1 MSNLSLFDSSMKV
14 LSNNHNLSNIQVRY
28 VTSKNKLVSKKLPI
42 YNDDTCKD
50 VLLKLSS
57 LHSITTYDHIFA
69 WYRSD
74 DGVVHPIGFLYP
86 SIDLD
91 FPYKHKTSL
100 DENFI
105 TSEGYRILVIVDKS
119 PLHTLIEE
127 YPIKTLFYTTI
138 HDYLEYLNL
147 NHKQQ
152 ITDVICI
159 NQTKFSCKDLY
170 NGKLVKYWPM
180 LTQENIYS
188 ITSKTDKTKL
198 KIERDAVKQMLKQSE
213 VVYSHFKLIV
223 PDEFNLQLLSVSNK
237 SEENTVYLARLFSD
251 IKLGDISKVETT
263 IPFSKI
269 TLEDYTTRYC
279 KLLKDAIVISSM
291 NETNYITQELL
302 TKWFS
307 PQVTTPSSSSVKYM
321 DEKNTVAFKLYKDSR
336 YVTLLIYSNGLT
348 KLLLNG
354 NSLKITDTYIKD
366 MIQLSNRFI
375 TELNKQKVFSDKPI
389 DYINEMYEQSMLYS
403 TIQFIYPVKNYKPD
417 ILIKLIKN
425 MNSFIRYNKHNG
437 TIIVCSYK
445 KVNNYGQ
452 SIASVISSLNKSKRG
467 LTKEAIITE
476 LEALFNI
483 SHEEALEE
491 YENWETDPSSKFTK
505 GGDDGIEII
514 VDLKGTNV
522 CVDIVGVN
530 DYHILGRIYHLL
542 NFMMNSYEI
551 YMTNK
556 KDSNNLFITDKES
569 VILEEMETLE
579 LEQELVINEQLD
591 AIMSER
597 TEVDDSI
604 DAKETILSEGQDR
617 EEAIQ
622 ETIDSAGKTNSSVD
636 SQPLELSK
644 TDIDDE
650 PLQLSSAESSLAES
664 SLAESDDFDM
674 SRLDDSDSSGGG
686 KSYLNPI
693 IQSHKFKQTNKS
705 KQKGGYNVSGYYLN
719 RLKKYDPELFTIQ
732 KDIKVG
738 KRYPKVCAPNI
749 GRQPI
754 AITKEMLDKD
764 NSTDEGLGVSFSSAV
779 NIPNR
784 DPNIYYICPKYWDI
798 KDEKPRDPV
807 KLHEFEDV
815 VIDNKM
821 TTSQKKDTDNYV
833 LVRDER
839 GYWDE
844 AGNDIER
851 YRIELIPATVSH
863 PKYQMPCCNAPR
875 KGANKFTKGW
885 EVDVLIKQNGKYK
898 WKAGT
903 VVSSTKNTVTVRQGG
918 TIKEYPIGDVRRHKS
933 GKTLTNSF
941 PLEIDTYGYIN
952 PIIKQLVKLPLDES
966 KLGGLVRKGVYRGTG
981 QGDHSLLESLT
992 ELLYDTNSSS
1002 EILGK
1007 NIISDL
1013 KILYKQNE
1021 SIILSIASGDFI
1033 NKFKMDIIEFPH
1045 NKSIQFLKTVKKKY
1059 KFVDTNIKRIQEGRK
1074 KNKKPTLK
1082 PVELFIEILKKGSTS
1097 QRLLLNNDIN
1107 IFSSIIQFERYL
1119 KDENEYI
1126 LDEYI
1131 IPVLTTIAKY
1141 PSKTFGLPISGLSIV
1156 VFEGV
1161 QEDIIIS
1168 PPLGGFPNLSNSLLL
1183 LYKERRNLYEPI
1195 FYRKYS
1201 KRDGK
1206 YIYNSFIHDVGETDD
1221 FYEDNEI
1228 FKEIHESIQKQL
1240 DVFINDNQVE
1250 THLVLLE
1257 DLKLIMEQ
1265 CELTIHSYIY
1275 DSYCKV
1281 IYVKTDKNVL
1291 IPVNPTGV
1299 QDYMN
1304 LVYFPTILKKDYPK
1318 YTDLLEI
1325 LNIIDSNSTKK
1336 YLENYTLSVVNE
1348 SKRSLK
1354 LVIKELILH
1363 SGAYI
1368 PVKDELY
1375 DEKIHTED
1383 VSVTESYAVIDKNIG
1398 IHENNTD
1405 KRIDY
1410 LNRNNYMKGIQKLFF
1425 QKVYLMLRDKPKLL
1439 EQIHKIKYHPII
1451 LQQHKSEYIYNIID
1465 KEVRKLIILEDTEIE
1480 DYNLYERDHKLVI
1493 KQIEGMDSILNSE
1506 LVYYKLLKLMIE
1518 CLLNYSEKD
1527 YERFLQLD
1535 INLSKLKSLLNPNE
1549 LLFSHKD
1556 IMNDY
1561 HLEYF
1566 VRSSRYIRN
1575 YISYGEPIQQSKL
1588 LQIHRLKDR
1597 TRKTVQGEFT
1607 KQYPQ
1612 ILNRLFGRKINL
1624 LSYKNEDYTES
1635 QVIHR
1640 ILDEIY
1646 EDDEITE
1653 ELIQSLIQSE
1663 KINQDSLDRLTDKF
1677 KNIGICCISK
1687 LQTKR
1692 LQHDIMISHN
1702 RKIDD
1707 MIAIVLYQTENSLV
1721 HVKKKQGQFTITD
1734 LPDN

>member
-69 WYRSD
+69 WYRTD
-74 DGVVHPIGFLYP
+74 DGIIHPLGFLYP

-147 NHKQQ
+147 NYKQQ
-152 ITDVICI
+152 ITDDICM
-159 NQTKFSCKDLY
+159 NQTKFPCKDLY

-180 LTQENIYS
+180 LTQESIYNIS
-188 ITSKTDKTKL
+188 NTDKTKL
-198 KIERDAVKQMLKQSE
+198 KVERDAVKQMLKQSE
-213 VVYSHFKLIV
+213 VVYSDFKLII
-223 PDEFNLQLLSVSNK
+223 PDEFNLQLLSLSNK
-237 SEENTVYLARLFSD
+237 SEGNTVYLARLFSD
-251 IKLGDISKVETT
+251 IKLGDIPKVDS
-263 IPFSKI
+263 ILPFTKI
-269 TLEDYTTRYC
+269 TLDDYTTRYC
-279 KLLKDAIVISSM
+279 KLLKDAIVISSI
-291 NETNYITQELL
+291 NESNYITQELMN
-302 TKWFS
+302 KWFKS
-307 PQVTTPSSSSVKYM
+307 QVTTLPSSSVRYI
-321 DEKNTVAFKLYKDSR
+321 DEKNTVSFKLYKDSR

-354 NSLKITDTYIKD
+354 NSLTITDAYIKS
-366 MIQLSNRFI
+366 MIQLSNQFI
-375 TELNKQKVFSDKPI
+375 SELNKQKVFSDNSI
-389 DYINEMYEQSMLYS
+389 EYINELYEQSMLYS

-425 MNSFIRYNKHNG
+425 MNSFIRYNKHSG
-437 TIIVCSYK
+437 TKVVCSYK

-476 LEALFNI
+476 LETLFNI
-483 SHEEALEE
+483 SNEEALEE
-491 YENWETDPSSKFTK
+491 YDNWESEPSSKFTK
-505 GGDDGIEII
+505 GDDEGNEVII
-514 VDLKGTNV
+514 DLLGTNIQIDV
-522 CVDIVGVN
+522 IGTN
-530 DYHILGRIYHLL
+530 NYHILGRIYHLL
-542 NFMMNSYEI
+542 NFMMNYYENYI
-551 YMTNK
+551 SRK
-556 KDSNNLFITDKES
+556 KDPSNLFIVDKEAI
-569 VILEEMETLE
+569 VLEDIETLE
-579 LEQELVINEQLD
+579 LEQELVINEQID

-597 TEVDDSI
+597 SEVDDSI
-604 DAKETILSEGQDR
+604 ESTLSERQNK
-617 EEAIQ
+617 EEAVQ
-622 ETIDSAGKTNSSVD
+622 ETIDSAGKTNSSVK
-636 SQPLELSK
+636 SEPLELSK
-644 TDIDDE
+644 TDADDE

-686 KSYLNPI
+686 KYLKPI
-693 IQSHKFKQTNKS
+693 LQSHKFKQTNKS

-719 RLKKYDPELFTIQ
+719 RLKKYDPELFKIQ
-732 KDIKVG
+732 KDIKIA
-738 KRYPKVCAPNI
+738 KRYPKVCGSFI
-749 GRQPI
+749 GRQPV
-754 AITKEMLDKD
+754 AITKEMLDKY
-764 NSTDEGLGVSFSSAV
+764 NSTDEGEGVAFSEALNV
-779 NIPNR
+779 PNR

-798 KDEKPRDPV
+798 KDERPRDPA
-807 KLHEFEDV
+807 KLHDFEDV

-833 LVRDER
+833 LVRDES

-851 YRIELIPATVSH
+851 YRIKLIPATSSH
-863 PKYQMPCCNAPR
+863 PKYEMPCCNAPR
-875 KGANKFTKGW
+875 KGANKYTKGW

-918 TIKEYPIGDVRRHKS
+918 AIKEYPIGDVRRHKS

-952 PIIKQLVKLPLDES
+952 PIIKQLVKLPLEETN
-966 KLGGLVRKGVYRGTG
+966 LGGLVRKGVYRGSG
-981 QGDHSLLESLT
+981 KGDHSLLESLS
-992 ELLYDTNSSS
+992 ELLSDTNSSS
-1002 EILGK
+1002 EIL
-1007 NIISDL
+1007 IDHIVRDL
-1013 KILYKQNE
+1013 KTLYKQNQ
-1021 SIILSIASGDFI
+1021 SIVLSIASGDFI

-1045 NKSIQFLKTVKKKY
+1045 NKSIQFLNTVKKKY
-1059 KFVDTNIKRIQEGRK
+1059 KFVNTNIKRIQEGRK
-1074 KNKKPTLK
+1074 KYKKPILK
-1082 PVELFIEILKKGSTS
+1082 PIELFIEILKKGSTS
-1097 QRLLLNNDIN
+1097 QRLLLNNEIN
-1107 IFSSIIQFERYL
+1107 IFSSIIQFEKYL

-1126 LDEYI
+1126 LDEYV
-1131 IPVLTTIAKY
+1131 IPILTTIAKY

-1168 PPLGGFPNLSNSLLL
+1168 PPLCGFPNLSNSLLL

-1206 YIYNSFIHDVGETDD
+1206 YIYNSFIHEVGETDD

-1228 FKEIHESIQKQL
+1228 FKDIHESIQKQI
-1240 DVFINDNQVE
+1240 DIFINDKQVE
-1250 THLVLLE
+1250 THLLLLE
-1257 DLKLIMEQ
+1257 DLKLIMQ
-1265 CELTIHSYIY
+1265 RYELPINSYVY

-1281 IYVKTDKNVL
+1281 VYVKTDKNVL

-1299 QDYMN
+1299 QDYMK
-1304 LVYFPTILKKDYPK
+1304 LEYFPTILKKDYPK
-1318 YTDLLEI
+1318 YSDVLEI
-1325 LNIIDSNSTKK
+1325 LTIIDRDSNKH
-1336 YLENYTLSVVNE
+1336 YLQNISLSVVNE

-1354 LVIKELILH
+1354 LVVKELILN

-1368 PVKDELY
+1368 PIKDELY
-1375 DEKIHTED
+1375 DEKIHTDD

-1398 IHENNTD
+1398 THENNTD

-1439 EQIHKIKYHPII
+1439 KQIHKIKYHPIM
-1451 LQQHKSEYIYNIID
+1451 LQQHKSEYIYDIID
-1465 KEVRKLIILEDTEIE
+1465 KEARKIIILEDREIE
-1480 DYNLYERDHKLVI
+1480 DYNLYEKDHKLVI
-1493 KQIEGMDSILNSE
+1493 KQIEDMDSVLNPE

-1518 CLLNYSEKD
+1518 CLLNYSERD

-1575 YISYGEPIQQSKL
+1575 FISYGEPIQQSKL

-1597 TRKTVQGEFT
+1597 TRKDVQGEFT

-1612 ILNRLFGRKINL
+1612 ILHRLFGRKINL
-1624 LSYKNEDYTES
+1624 LSYKNEYYSES

-1640 ILDEIY
+1640 ILDELY

-1653 ELIQSLIQSE
+1653 ELIQSLIQS
-1663 KINQDSLDRLTDKF
+1663 KKLNQDSLDRLTEKF
-1677 KNIGICCISK
+1677 KNIGIYCISK

-1692 LQHDIMISHN
+1692 LQHDIMISYN

-1721 HVKKKQGQFTITD
+1721 HVKKKDGQFTIED